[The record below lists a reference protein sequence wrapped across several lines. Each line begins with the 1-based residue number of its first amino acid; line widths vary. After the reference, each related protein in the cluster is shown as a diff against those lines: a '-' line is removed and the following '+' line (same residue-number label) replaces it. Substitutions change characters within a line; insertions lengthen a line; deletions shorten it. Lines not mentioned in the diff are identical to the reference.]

1 LKGPAVAG
9 EKRCEQLILHQGG
22 IMQSPASRYVFPALG
37 KLDAQ
42 CEQYTWPILRVAYG
56 AFYIPHGCQKLF
68 GWFGGN
74 IAGTAKGM
82 AASGLEPAMFWAYYI
97 GVLELVGGILMV
109 IGFLT
114 RPVAALFFGFM
125 FVAAFHVHWKIGYFW
140 TGRGL
145 EMPLLLLI
153 LALVILI
160 RGGGK
165 YSVDRRIGR
174 EV

>member
-1 LKGPAVAG
+1 MRAVRLADFTRG
-9 EKRCEQLILHQGG
+9 
-22 IMQSPASRYVFPALG
+22 
-37 KLDAQ
+37 
-42 CEQYTWPILRVAYG
+42 LR
-56 AFYIPHGCQKLF
+56 
-68 GWFGGN
+68 
-74 IAGTAKGM
+74 
-82 AASGLEPAMFWAYYI
+82 
-97 GVLELVGGILMV
+97 GVLHPSRVPEMVGGVLMV

-125 FVAAFHVHWKIGYFW
+125 AVAAFHVHWKIGYFW

>member
-1 LKGPAVAG
+1 
-9 EKRCEQLILHQGG
+9 
-22 IMQSPASRYVFPALG
+22 MQSPASRYVFPALG
-37 KLDAQ
+37 TLYER
-42 CEQYTWPILRVAYG
+42 CRQYAWPIFRVAYG

-82 AASGLEPAMFWAYYI
+82 AASGLE
-97 GVLELVGGILMV
+97 LVGGVLMV

-125 FVAAFHVHWKIGYFW
+125 AVAAFHVHWKIGYFW

>member
-1 LKGPAVAG
+1 
-9 EKRCEQLILHQGG
+9 
-22 IMQSPASRYVFPALG
+22 MQSPASRYVFPALG
-37 KLDAQ
+37 KFYER

-74 IAGTAKGM
+74 IA
-82 AASGLEPAMFWAYYI
+82 
-97 GVLELVGGILMV
+97 GILMV

-165 YSVDRRIGR
+165 YSVDRHIGR